1 MTDADLSSDG
11 RTLTVRVPMTF
22 KTRGGRKLVI
32 SPDGVPSWATP
43 PSRVDYS
50 MVKALARAFR
60 WRGFL
65 ETGLYATI
73 EEIAAAENINP
84 SYVSRIFRMTLLAPE
99 IVEMI
104 VEGRQPAE
112 LTLAKL
118 TKLFPLEWKKQ
129 IQMFGTGGRIT
140 L

>member
-1 MTDADLSSDG
+1 
-11 RTLTVRVPMTF
+11 
-22 KTRGGRKLVI
+22 
-32 SPDGVPSWATP
+32 
-43 PSRVDYS
+43 
-50 MVKALARAFR
+50 
-60 WRGFL
+60 
-65 ETGLYATI
+65 
-73 EEIAAAENINP
+73 
-84 SYVSRIFRMTLLAPE
+84 MTLLAPE

-129 IQMFGTGGRIT
+129 IQMFDIGGRIT